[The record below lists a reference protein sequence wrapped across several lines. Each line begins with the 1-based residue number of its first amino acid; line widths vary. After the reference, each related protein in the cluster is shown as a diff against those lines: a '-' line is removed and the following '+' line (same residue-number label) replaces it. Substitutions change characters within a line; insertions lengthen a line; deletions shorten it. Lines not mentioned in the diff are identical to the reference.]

1 MGILWST
8 GLTPAISS
16 GKRSKPSVSE
26 PRQTLLP
33 GFLLSSFN
41 PAYLYVYAP
50 VFAEIELNE
59 VNLKEIGMT
68 VRKPLNESTDVNSDA
83 VLSGEGADVGAGVLD
98 EDEVVVDVNGDG
110 DIITQDGDLLNED
123 GGGDTGTDVDDISDA
138 EIDSML
144 NEDNETFDESN
155 LDNFGDEKAPPFKK
169 GDGGAKNEVEE
180 KPDAKGG
187 KEGEEGKDKMKE
199 DFEDPGEI
207 IDPALYT
214 DAKEPVV
221 EEFGAIPDVIP
232 DLPDEPIVDLGDEVG
247 TEVDLE
253 SGVAVPSYEVEVP
266 FVLPESRRVVVGKG
280 DVIFY
285 CGKANKELPSFAES
299 TFAQAVNLLV
309 KSKKLKGTFLSEG
322 TKSERVALIGR
333 SCLVEVARD
342 WRLPGTDTIFEAGD
356 VLQIVSRKQ
365 VVEKE
370 VKVKK

>member
-1 MGILWST
+1 
-8 GLTPAISS
+8 
-16 GKRSKPSVSE
+16 
-26 PRQTLLP
+26 LP

>member
-1 MGILWST
+1 
-8 GLTPAISS
+8 
-16 GKRSKPSVSE
+16 
-26 PRQTLLP
+26 LP

-50 VFAEIELNE
+50 ASAEIELNE
-59 VNLKEIGMT
+59 VSLKEIGMT
-68 VRKPLNESTDVNSDA
+68 VRKPLNESTDVNNDA

-98 EDEVVVDVNGDG
+98 EDEVVVDVNDDG
-110 DIITQDGDLLNED
+110 DIITQDDDLLNED

-169 GDGGAKNEVEE
+169 GDGGAKNEAEE
-180 KPDAKGG
+180 KPDAKGGKEGSEDNGKGEDGDAGEDGKDAKGG

-214 DAKEPVV
+214 DAEEPVV